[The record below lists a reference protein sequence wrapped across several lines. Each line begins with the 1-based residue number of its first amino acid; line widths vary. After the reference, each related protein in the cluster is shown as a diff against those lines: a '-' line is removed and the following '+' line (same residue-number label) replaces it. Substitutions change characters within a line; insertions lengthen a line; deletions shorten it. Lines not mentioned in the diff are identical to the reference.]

1 MWEYRHTD
9 ELCHYGI
16 LGMKWGVRR
25 RRSKTG
31 NPTPRKRKE
40 KIDTRSEDSKNVA
53 QLRKK
58 KVNQMS
64 NQELQAVNKRLE
76 LETRYSDLSNK
87 KLTGQKIVQA
97 FIATGMTLG
106 TIEVAARNYKKVA
119 DFVIDKIGNK
129 VAR

>member
-1 MWEYRHTD
+1 MWEYKHTD
-9 ELCHYGI
+9 ELYHYGV
-16 LGMKWGVRR
+16 LGMKWGRR
-25 RRSKTG
+25 KSKSKTG
-31 NPTPRKRKE
+31 GFMSRQKKQRVDK
-40 KIDTRSEDSKNVA
+40 RSEDSKNVA

-58 KVNQMS
+58 KVSQMS